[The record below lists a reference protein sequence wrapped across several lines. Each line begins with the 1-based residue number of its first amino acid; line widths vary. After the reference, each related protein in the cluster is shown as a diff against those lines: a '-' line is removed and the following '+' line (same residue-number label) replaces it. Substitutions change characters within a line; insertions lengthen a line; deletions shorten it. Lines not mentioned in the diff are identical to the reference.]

1 MENQRKYMTLVVN
14 GLFTTPL
21 NERMCV
27 CVCVS
32 LTHVCIAD
40 Q

>member
-1 MENQRKYMTLVVN
+1 MENQRKYITLAN
-14 GLFTTPL
+14 GLFATPS
-21 NERMCV
+21 NERI